1 LANHPTPI
9 CKQYGVGIPAEE
21 IKKMDLRSRATDTN
35 FRVGN
40 WYENKQNKLESGR
53 LVRDYG
59 NQVILSRV
67 GKTFVV
73 DKADLEAAKELR

>member
-1 LANHPTPI
+1 
-9 CKQYGVGIPAEE
+9 
-21 IKKMDLRSRATDTN
+21 MDLRSRATDTN

-53 LVRDYG
+53 LVRENGD
-59 NQVILSRV
+59 QVILSKMGRAF
-67 GKTFVV
+67 TV

>member
-1 LANHPTPI
+1 
-9 CKQYGVGIPAEE
+9 
-21 IKKMDLRSRATDTN
+21 MDLRSRATDTN

-53 LVRDYG
+53 LVRENGD
-59 NQVILSRV
+59 QVVLSRM
-67 GKTFVV
+67 GIEFSV

>member
-1 LANHPTPI
+1 
-9 CKQYGVGIPAEE
+9 
-21 IKKMDLRSRATDTN
+21 MDLRSRATDTN

-40 WYENKQNKLESGR
+40 WYKNKRNDLESGR

-59 NQVILSRV
+59 NQVILSRM

-73 DKADLEAAKELR
+73 DKEDLEAAKELR

>member
-1 LANHPTPI
+1 
-9 CKQYGVGIPAEE
+9 
-21 IKKMDLRSRATDTN
+21 MDLRSRATDTN

-59 NQVILSRV
+59 NQVILSRM

-73 DKADLEAAKELR
+73 DKADLEAAKGLR